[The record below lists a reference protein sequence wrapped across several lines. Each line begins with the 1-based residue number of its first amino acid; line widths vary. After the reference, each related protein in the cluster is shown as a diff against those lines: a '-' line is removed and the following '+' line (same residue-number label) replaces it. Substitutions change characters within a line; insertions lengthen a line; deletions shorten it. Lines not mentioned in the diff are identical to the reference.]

1 MASSGKRGNPRPQ
14 VEHVICQ
21 LHRGTSAKRAR
32 LVLFDFD
39 GTFSLVRS
47 GWVEMMAPTMV
58 EILAEPNTGESEAE
72 LYALVEEF
80 VV

>member
-1 MASSGKRGNPRPQ
+1 
-14 VEHVICQ
+14 
-21 LHRGTSAKRAR
+21 
-32 LVLFDFD
+32 LFDFD